1 MDRYRLLGHKDEILQ
16 MVKKAPVVDL
26 GEIWQTLPSS
36 RVVYKIKR
44 IEVLTDALIFHCT
57 EDFNLDATYPVFLR
71 INFRNLIFKL
81 LPEDFQTFKAT
92 LVCSYPKKAKAIET
106 RSKERTKFPKR
117 AGLYLIL
124 RPVSGDTAIDIKVA
138 LIDVSDVGLGI
149 KINNLNL
156 DFFRRNKNF
165 RIISVNGVN
174 HIELAMFEVRHISEK
189 EQKSYISIGLLGDI
203 PLSDEFFSVLREEL
217 KKNLKK

>member
-36 RVVYKIKR
+36 RTIYKIKK

-57 EDFNLDATYPVFLR
+57 EDFNLDGTYPVFLR

-92 LVCSYPKKAKAIET
+92 LVCSYPQKAKAIET
-106 RSKERTKFPKR
+106 RKKERTKFPKR

-156 DFFRRNKNF
+156 DFFRRNKLF
-165 RIISVNGVN
+165 RIISVNGVS
-174 HIELAMFEVRHISEK
+174 HIELAMFEVRHISER
-189 EQKSYISIGLLGDI
+189 EQKSYIGIGLLGDI
-203 PLSDEFFSVLREEL
+203 PLSDEFFNILREEL
-217 KKNLKK
+217 KKNPKK